1 VGVGGAANALREG
14 ASTVEHSE
22 ADDGE
27 SDEPLTGTDA
37 ERAAATA
44 LEYTNAAY
52 GVGGEVT
59 EVEIGDDG
67 AEYGVEVRL
76 SDGRQV
82 EVHLD
87 AAFTATGDESDDD

>member
-1 VGVGGAANALREG
+1 MTKMRWLIAASLGLALVGAGVGVGAAANALREG
-14 ASTVEHSE
+14 ASTVEHGE

-52 GVGGEVT
+52 GVG
-59 EVEIGDDG
+59 
-67 AEYGVEVRL
+67 R
-76 SDGRQV
+76 
-82 EVHLD
+82 
-87 AAFTATGDESDDD
+87 